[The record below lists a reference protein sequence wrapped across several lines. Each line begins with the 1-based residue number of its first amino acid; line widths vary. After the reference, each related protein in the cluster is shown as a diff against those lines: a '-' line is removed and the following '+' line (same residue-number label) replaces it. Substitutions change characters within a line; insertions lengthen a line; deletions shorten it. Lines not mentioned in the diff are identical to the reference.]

1 MRKKLLRFLR
11 LAPLALLFASTASA
25 QTTGTILGVVTD
37 ASTGKPVA
45 GAVIIATSPS
55 LQGEQTAVTD
65 NNGSFRLPQL
75 PPGDYKL
82 AVQLDGYKP
91 AERSDITVR
100 LDKTI
105 RANLAVVPEA
115 VQMEEQVV
123 RTGAAPVIN
132 IGAAESGAVIS
143 REFVASVPVG
153 RTVEAVSATVPTAS
167 VDQYGVGFAGSQS
180 PENAYI
186 LDGMNVTDPVY
197 GTFGG
202 NPTAQN
208 PQTTLITNFIQE
220 VDVKTGGFMP
230 EYGRAT
236 GGVLNM
242 VAKSGS
248 NEFHGS
254 VFGNLT
260 PRFLFQPTGRTA
272 GAAGEAVA
280 WRFKPDEG
288 SYDLDLGFE
297 IGGPIQKDKLWFYA
311 GFAPVITKRNTERFL
326 RSNVLGDVGT
336 GNCAVED
343 PLELGRCIDSNGNF
357 VQNTIPGTS
366 EIIESGRSTYQFTGK
381 LTYLLNENNNFTLSG
396 FGLPSTEKRY
406 AMNGAEQRRTIE
418 STDNIFDVI
427 GRYSGKFLD
436 KRLITEVV
444 AGWHGSTS
452 VDDPSS
458 FQASNS
464 AIEWYDN
471 LPLSGFEGDR
481 PGVDAACN
489 TADPLASCTVFG
501 YLTGGSGFLNDSAA
515 NRLAGRVNATYL
527 FDAFGSHATKGG
539 LDVERSTY
547 GITKRYGGGAYF
559 RAVPNATGTD
569 ASLRVFRGYGVVNN
583 GTPSDTFGVI
593 AEPGALI
600 GPDGI
605 NQFESIETNSQ
616 TTSTALYLQDSWQ
629 LPIQN
634 VTLNYGLRWEM
645 QDMSNRDNPED
656 NGFTISNNWAPR
668 VQAIWDFTGNGRGK
682 LAGSWG
688 RFYYMMPLDMG
699 DRAFGLED
707 NLRYRLTASTCGN
720 WAQSGAVGNYAAFDA
735 TQVGLGRSTCEI
747 ETRTAAGET
756 FDAFQS
762 GGFTPVDP
770 NLDATYVD
778 QFGGQLEYEVLSD
791 LSLGLEYQGRRQG
804 ATIEDMSSDDG
815 VHYYIGNPG
824 TGSPFTIDGVTYDPV
839 NVTTFDVMTG
849 REVNVKFPE
858 PERSYDAITVFG
870 RKNFSQNWQ
879 AFASYTYSYLRGNL
893 AGPYREEDGQ
903 IDPGITSEY
912 DLASLMANKHG
923 RLPGD
928 RPHQVKLYGSY
939 TFNFGPRF
947 NLTTGAGYTG
957 TSGNP
962 VNALGAD
969 GGAGDYG
976 EGQAFILPRGMAGRS
991 PFLHNV
997 DLKGSLSYVI
1007 TPPYALQ
1014 FSVDVFNVFN
1024 TEEVRLTDENYTF
1037 DAVQPIVGLNCDT
1050 SAGGSSNPVAKL
1062 QADCSDVRYLKT
1074 VDGRPVSVNP
1084 NWGKAAPGVNSF
1096 QAPLSL
1102 RFGVALSF

>member
-1 MRKKLLRFLR
+1 MRKKLLRLLR
-11 LAPLALLFASTASA
+11 IAPLALLFASIASA
-25 QTTGTILGVVTD
+25 QTTGTVLGVVTD

-45 GAVIIATSPS
+45 GAVIIATSPA

-65 NNGSFRLPQL
+65 NNGSFRLPLL

-91 AERSDITVR
+91 AERADITVR

-123 RTGAAPVIN
+123 RTGAAPVVN

-143 REFVASVPVG
+143 REFVASIPVG

-167 VDQYGVGFAGSQS
+167 SDLYGVGFAGSQS

-242 VAKSGS
+242 VTKSGS

-254 VFGNLT
+254 AFGNLT
-260 PRFLFQPTGRTA
+260 PRFMFQPTGRTA

-288 SYDLDLGFE
+288 AYDLDLGFE
-297 IGGPIQKDKLWFYA
+297 LGGPIQKDKLWFYA
-311 GFAPVITKRNTERFL
+311 GFAPVVTKRTTERFL
-326 RSNVLGDVGT
+326 RSNVLETDPGASGCVAG
-336 GNCAVED
+336 AD
-343 PLELGRCIDSNGNF
+343 PLGYGRCIDAAGNYE
-357 VQNTIPGTS
+357 QNAIAGTS
-366 EIIESGRSTYQFTGK
+366 KIIDTGRTTYQLTGK
-381 LTYLLNENNNFTLSG
+381 LTYLLDENNNFTLSA
-396 FGLPSTEKRY
+396 FGLPSHEKRY
-406 AMNGAEQRRTIE
+406 SMNGADSRRTTE

-427 GRYSGKFLD
+427 GRYGGKFLD
-436 KRLITEVV
+436 KRLIMEVV
-444 AGWHGSTS
+444 GGWHGSTS
-452 VDDPSS
+452 VDDPTGY
-458 FQASNS
+458 QASTS
-464 AIEWYDN
+464 AVEWYTN
-471 LPLSGFEGDR
+471 LGVSGFEQPGDTL
-481 PGVDAACN
+481 AACGTG
-489 TADPLASCTVFG
+489 TAARAQCTAFG
-501 YLTGGSGFLNDSAA
+501 YITGGNGFLNDSSA
-515 NRLAGRVNATYL
+515 NRFAGRVNATYL
-527 FDAFGSHATKGG
+527 FDVFGSHATKGG

-559 RAVPNATGTD
+559 RASPSSNRF
-569 ASLRVFRGYGVVNN
+569 SVFRGYGVVNG
-583 GTPSDTFGVI
+583 GTPDPVFGTI
-593 AEPGALI
+593 APAGTLPI
-600 GPDGI
+600 GPSGI
-605 NQFESIETNSQ
+605 DQFNSIDTNSQ
-616 TTSTALYLQDSWQ
+616 TTSTAAYLQDSWQ
-629 LPIQN
+629 LPVAN
-634 VTLNYGLRWEM
+634 LTVNYGLRWEM
-645 QDMSNRDNPED
+645 QNMSNRDNPQD

-682 LAGSWG
+682 VAGSWG

-707 NLRYRLTASTCGN
+707 NLRYRLQANTCGN
-720 WAQSGAVGNYAAFDA
+720 YATTAGVGNYGAFDA
-735 TQVGLGRSTCEI
+735 TSVGLGKCAI
-747 ETRTAAGET
+747 QTRASADGTPM
-756 FDAFQS
+756 DAFQS

-770 NLDATYVD
+770 NLNATYVD

-804 ATIEDMSSDDG
+804 DTIEDMSSDDG
-815 VHYYIGNPG
+815 VNYYIGNPG
-824 TGSPFTIDGVTYDPV
+824 TGKPFTINGTTYDPV

-849 REVNVKFPE
+849 REVQVKFPK
-858 PERSYDAITVFG
+858 PERSYDAMTVFV

-879 AFASYTYSYLRGNL
+879 GSASYTYSYLRGNL

-912 DLASLMANKHG
+912 DLASLMANKVG

-928 RPHQVKLYGSY
+928 RPHQVKLFGSY

-947 NLTTGAGYTG
+947 NLSAGAAYTG
-957 TSGNP
+957 MSGNP

-976 EGQAFILPRGMAGRS
+976 DGQAFILPRGMAGRS

-1024 TEEVRLTDENYTF
+1024 TEEVRATDENYTF
-1037 DAVQPIVGLNCDT
+1037 DAVQPIVGINCDT
-1050 SAGGSSNPVAKL
+1050 SAASAGNPVAKL
-1062 QADCSDVRYLKT
+1062 QSDCSDVKYLKT
-1074 VDGRPVSVNP
+1074 VDGRPVNVNP